1 MKRREL
7 EKLLKRNGWYQ
18 IDDNKHAK
26 WTNGKD
32 VEMIPKHTEINE
44 RLARAII
51 KRWGLK

>member
-7 EKLLKRNGWYQ
+7 EKLLKQNGWYQ
-18 IDDNKHAK
+18 IEDNKHAK
-26 WTNGKD
+26 WTDGKN
-32 VEMIPKHTEINE
+32 VEMIPKHKEINE